1 MYDLFCSF
9 SGNLPKS
16 VGSFW
21 RNCGVDVASYNGDND
36 GDDDD
41 DYVDDHHQYHYY
53 RYCVKWKWTQFNGY
67 LSRKAVDLVRVNFCQ
82 CHNIM

>member
-41 DYVDDHHQYHYY
+41 DPLLLMMISCMHTAPRLFGISALLQSALRSKFVC
-53 RYCVKWKWTQFNGY
+53 R
-67 LSRKAVDLVRVNFCQ
+67 
-82 CHNIM
+82 